1 MRRPLANAICAMC
14 ASCFCATPKCCAFPR
29 TGLQCAQ
36 TYFLF
41 EKTYRQPAGAWRV
54 QDFGTGTISI
64 LLTACQGAAIQ
75 FPQQIFS
82 LYGLALGRFCPP
94 CSISYRGSYFP
105 KHPLLIST
113 QAFRQNC
120 QCQHISH
127 NCRFC
132 GERNLLTQLLL
143 WITELCM
150 CSGFLVLRN

>member
-29 TGLQCAQ
+29 TGLECA
-36 TYFLF
+36 YFLF

-82 LYGLALGRFCPP
+82 LYGLALGMFCPP
-94 CSISYRGSYFP
+94 CSISYRDSYFP
-105 KHPLLIST
+105 KHPLPRLSVKIASANISPIIA
-113 QAFRQNC
+113 AFGWNA
-120 QCQHISH
+120 I
-127 NCRFC
+127 FL
-132 GERNLLTQLLL
+132 RNY
-143 WITELCM
+143 
-150 CSGFLVLRN
+150 CSGLRNSACAVVSLYCATKLA